1 MFVTVV
7 VVDIVVVGDIVIVA
21 ADNIMVSIFIVFI
34 SWI

>member
-1 MFVTVV
+1 MTVV